1 MQTRFSQFI
10 SRFAKDTLGGVALMG
25 GLTFPVVFLAVGG
38 SIDYTRA
45 VSNQTKVQ
53 SAIDSTVLAL
63 TQKEPG
69 TFDIQTEGEKIFR
82 SFLTTGAVDV
92 DVASVQFAMT
102 GKIIEGTA
110 DVETRTFFLSVLGT
124 PSMGGRA
131 EASAIPPA
139 QNPIEIALV
148 LDVSGSM
155 GNDLNG
161 QSRIARMRTAVNE
174 MFDTLDAELPA
185 ETKLSAALVP
195 YSSSVNLSDYRDVL
209 ANTSLGGEALPTD
222 EDVWV
227 AERFVASNGV
237 AYTLSE
243 QAPNGNPIPFVV
255 ADEMR
260 RAEPAARLAP
270 LSENIDD
277 VRASVNALTDNGWTA
292 AHLGMVWGLYT
303 LSPSWKDVWPDAP
316 QEYGHADKI
325 IVILSDGEF
334 NTTYNIGDSVDLYTD
349 PSAVLTEAQL
359 TTQNDNRL
367 EADAYFQDVCDLARE
382 RGITIYAVALN
393 LDAAS
398 EAKLT
403 TCAGTEGAVYPAAT
417 ASELS
422 NAFKNIASQLGERRL
437 TM

>member
-82 SFLTTGAVDV
+82 SFLTTGAVNV

-131 EASAIPPA
+131 QASAIPPA

-155 GNDLNG
+155 GNDLSG

-195 YSSSVNLSDYRDVL
+195 YSSSVNLSRTP
-209 ANTSLGGEALPTD
+209 AGIRGTK
-222 EDVWV
+222 
-227 AERFVASNGV
+227 
-237 AYTLSE
+237 
-243 QAPNGNPIPFVV
+243 
-255 ADEMR
+255 AD
-260 RAEPAARLAP
+260 L
-270 LSENIDD
+270 
-277 VRASVNALTDNGWTA
+277 
-292 AHLGMVWGLYT
+292 
-303 LSPSWKDVWPDAP
+303 
-316 QEYGHADKI
+316 
-325 IVILSDGEF
+325 
-334 NTTYNIGDSVDLYTD
+334 
-349 PSAVLTEAQL
+349 
-359 TTQNDNRL
+359 
-367 EADAYFQDVCDLARE
+367 
-382 RGITIYAVALN
+382 
-393 LDAAS
+393 
-398 EAKLT
+398 
-403 TCAGTEGAVYPAAT
+403 
-417 ASELS
+417 
-422 NAFKNIASQLGERRL
+422 
-437 TM
+437 